1 MAKDNTIVDA
11 RLRLPR
17 TKTSSFELQL
27 QLQRGTRGGEG
38 GFPAVKRD
46 MKTLSKVNQN
56 WGCCF
61 TVDSYQSLLILLNF
75 LKAYKKVVSVL
86 KKNGFVIVAVNLS
99 FRASFLCVS
108 IFSRGVNLTANKI
121 PANKTFWKTRLDV

>member
-1 MAKDNTIVDA
+1 MSLEVPSVAKDSKIVDA

-17 TKTSSFELQL
+17 TKTFSFELQL
-27 QLQRGTRGGEG
+27 QLQRGTRRGEG

-75 LKAYKKVVSVL
+75 LKAYKTVLSVFKKAKTALLSLQLPYHFVHRFSESTYLVEVS
-86 KKNGFVIVAVNLS
+86 A
-99 FRASFLCVS
+99 
-108 IFSRGVNLTANKI
+108 
-121 PANKTFWKTRLDV
+121 

>member
-1 MAKDNTIVDA
+1 MAKDDKIVDT

-17 TKTSSFELQL
+17 TKISSFELQL
-27 QLQRGTRGGEG
+27 QLQRGTRVGEG
-38 GFPAVKRD
+38 GSPGVKRD

-75 LKAYKKVVSVL
+75 LKAYKKVVSVF
-86 KKNGFVIVAVNLS
+86 KKKTALLSLRLTYHFVHRFS
-99 FRASFLCVS
+99 VS
-108 IFSRGVNLTANKI
+108 TYLVEVST
-121 PANKTFWKTRLDV
+121 

>member
-1 MAKDNTIVDA
+1 MVKNNKIVDA
-11 RLRLPR
+11 RLRLP
-17 TKTSSFELQL
+17 TDEDFQLWLQL

-38 GFPAVKRD
+38 GSQAVKRD

-75 LKAYKKVVSVL
+75 LKAYKKVVSV
-86 KKNGFVIVAVNLS
+86 
-99 FRASFLCVS
+99 
-108 IFSRGVNLTANKI
+108 
-121 PANKTFWKTRLDV
+121 